1 MSAPSLSQVLTQV
14 APLSAPV
21 LTKVLTGFRER
32 HLVRDERL
40 LLAGQVCTELSF
52 VTKGVLMSH
61 APDSARQASC
71 DLFAEGDF
79 ATDYVSFLTEQPST
93 VEIVALEPCR
103 VSTLSR
109 AALLAFYDA
118 LPGVDRLGRKI
129 AERQF
134 VGSVHRA
141 GSLLTEDPSQR
152 YRSFAAKRP
161 DLIQRVPQ
169 YILARWLGITP
180 ESLSRIRAR
189 LAKGQRKPTSTTML
203 VPSKSKAPAAKP
215 GGPKTPRASREK
227 P

>member
-1 MSAPSLSQVLTQV
+1 MTGPTLTEVLTRV

-21 LTKVLTGFRER
+21 LAQVVAAYRER
-32 HLVRDERL
+32 RLVRDERL
-40 LLAGQVCTELSF
+40 LLAGEVCTELSF
-52 VTKGVLMSH
+52 VVQGVLVSQ
-61 APDSARQASC
+61 APDSARLTSC
-71 DLFAEGDF
+71 DVFAEGDF

-103 VSTLSR
+103 VLTISR
-109 AALLAFYDA
+109 AALYALYDA

-134 VGSVHRA
+134 VSSVHRA
-141 GSLLTEDPSQR
+141 GSLLTEAPSER
-152 YRSFAAKRP
+152 YRSLATGRP

-169 YILARWLGITP
+169 YVLARWLGVTP

-189 LAKGQRKPTSTTML
+189 LAKPQRKVTSTTAL
-203 VPSKSKAPAAKP
+203 VPSKSKAPAAKS